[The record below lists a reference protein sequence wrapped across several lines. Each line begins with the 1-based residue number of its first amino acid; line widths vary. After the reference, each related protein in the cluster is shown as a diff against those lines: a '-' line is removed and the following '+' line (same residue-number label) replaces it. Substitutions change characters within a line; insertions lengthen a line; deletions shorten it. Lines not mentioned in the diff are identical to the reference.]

1 MCIGNQLIAAYHV
14 TFISRFVFPH
24 LVSANESLDI
34 QVNFVLYRNVRIYCV
49 NMQTCRNN
57 LFIILTFFGQAD
69 LCKNKIAQSYRQFPD
84 TKYGLNRYLVDL
96 SRLTESVIKCTL
108 QPLSRCHIKCFT
120 SLNKQRLNDRFEG
133 SYQNVKGGH
142 LSIHSYPY
150 DFLTLATLIIAH
162 ICFTESVRLYLHFL
176 FILW

>member
-14 TFISRFVFPH
+14 TFILRFVFPH

-34 QVNFVLYRNVRIYCV
+34 QVNFVPYRNVRIYCV

-57 LFIILTFFGQAD
+57 LFITLTFFGQAD
-69 LCKNKIAQSYRQFPD
+69 LCKNKMAQSYRQIPD

-120 SLNKQRLNDRFEG
+120 SLNKQRLNDLSEG
-133 SYQNVKGGH
+133 SYQNVKGWH
-142 LSIHSYPY
+142 LSINSYPY
-150 DFLTLATLIIAH
+150 NILTIDTFIITH
-162 ICFTESVRLYLHFL
+162 I
-176 FILW
+176 